1 MLLFFAQIKV
11 GTNAGGECFCPIL
24 LHSQT
29 MEGSSV
35 NCETSVLM
43 IVGYTSAD
51 NEGRLRGKLVKDFC
65 VKSCHH
71 CEPAS
76 DGTDCAALL
85 DCNNCLHDSTTHS
98 GFFGLHANQ
107 ACEWSGNVC
116 HACPSLPDEACRN
129 RQAVVCGT
137 DAADTS
143 SETHEEDGNGQG
155 DLDIHSIENAD
166 PCHSAPCQN
175 GGKCNVWDDTA
186 GDIEYHCKCVHGY
199 AQPDC
204 L

>member
-1 MLLFFAQIKV
+1 
-11 GTNAGGECFCPIL
+11 
-24 LHSQT
+24 

-35 NCETSVLM
+35 NCGTSVLQ

-51 NEGRLRGKLVKDFC
+51 NEAKLRGKLVKDFC

-71 CEPAS
+71 CDGGNDSPTQPAS
-76 DGTDCAALL
+76 DGTDCAAFL
-85 DCNNCLHDSTTHS
+85 DCNSCLHDSTTHS
-98 GFFGLHANQ
+98 GFFGLRANQ
-107 ACEWSGNVC
+107 ACEWSGNHC
-116 HACPSLPDEACRN
+116 HACPSLPDEACHN
-129 RQAVVCGT
+129 RQTVVCGT
-137 DAADTS
+137 DATDPS

-186 GDIEYHCKCVHGY
+186 GDIEYHCKCPHGY
-199 AQPDC
+199 AQPNC
-204 L
+204 QNL